1 MTTARTVP
9 VTTEMDGDE
18 LDAEDAWHLA
28 RHHGLRTIAVESF
41 VRFRYGDGFTNSR
54 ALALQACLAV
64 VPFLLALTGLASDL
78 DEERPAA
85 VVAHVVDSL
94 SPGSGDSDALA
105 SAVDDSDTSEVA
117 GEVAL
122 VFGLG
127 FALVSM
133 TTAMAQ
139 VERGAN
145 RIYGIRRDRKALH
158 KYGRAAILTAVL
170 AVPVGVGF
178 LVVVG
183 GGALGDAMAEN
194 YGWSERSVLWW
205 NVLRWPLGLGLLVI
219 AIAVLLDHAPRRRQP
234 ALSWLALGSG
244 VAVLLAGVAT
254 AGLAAYVSLSGSF
267 GSVYGP
273 LAGVFALLLW
283 ALLSSIA
290 FFYGTAV
297 CAQLEALRAG
307 EVSPALDDP
316 GRPHARTVG
325 DRVTGSLADEDDRA

>member
-18 LDAEDAWHLA
+18 LDALDAWHLA
-28 RHHGLRTIAVESF
+28 RRHGLRRIVVESF

-94 SPGSGDSDALA
+94 SPGAGDSDALTTAVEGSDA
-105 SAVDDSDTSEVA
+105 SERA
-117 GEVAL
+117 GEIAL
-122 VFGLG
+122 AFGLG

-145 RIYGIRRDRKALH
+145 RIYGIRRDRTALW

-170 AVPVGVGF
+170 AAPVGLGF
-178 LVVVG
+178 LMIVG
-183 GGALGDAMAEN
+183 GGAFGEAMAES
-194 YGWSERSVLWW
+194 YGWSAGAVDTW
-205 NVLRWPLGLGLLVI
+205 NVVRWPAGLALLVLT
-219 AIAVLLDHAPRRRQP
+219 IAVLLDHAPRRRQP
-234 ALSWLALGSG
+234 ALSWLALGAG
-244 VAVLLAGVAT
+244 IAVLLSGLAT
-254 AGLAAYVSLSGSF
+254 GGLAAYVSLSGSF

-307 EVSPALDDP
+307 EQEPAYDDP

-325 DRVTGSLADEDDRA
+325 DRPSEDNAVS